1 MKKYLKIIS
10 ASAVLIAGIF
20 FGVTH
25 VSAMASFFLAPTKS
39 ATATTTRAWITAG
52 TGTTTLTLPTP
63 LSLGITTK
71 YDKARVYGEVDATST
86 AQNSALSM
94 RVEYSMDGIDWFS
107 ETSASSSAATV
118 GLMAQDIKFNI
129 ATTTAY
135 SNTGSATRMHF
146 SYVID
151 TPAAFN
157 RVVFYSAPSGP
168 NLSLWAAIQPIK
180 EVQVINQ

>member
-1 MKKYLKIIS
+1 MKKYLAIIIS
-10 ASAVLIAGIF
+10 SLVLALGGAW
-20 FGVTH
+20 GVNT
-25 VSAMASFFLAPTKS
+25 ALGMASISMAPTKS
-39 ATATTTRAWITAG
+39 AVATTTRAWITAG

-86 AQNSALSM
+86 AQNSQLSM
-94 RVEYSMDGIDWFS
+94 RVEYSMDGVDWFS
-107 ETSASSSAATV
+107 ETSASSSVATV

-129 ATTTAY
+129 ATSTTY
-135 SNTGSATRMHF
+135 NNTGSATRMHF
-146 SYVID
+146 SYIID
-151 TPAAFN
+151 TPAAYN